1 MATHRQPRQAATYS
15 DCCAFERER
24 ESKMELAYYIFFSI
38 MQYFFVVMTY
48 GLAYTLIMRDVERE
62 VSK

>member
-1 MATHRQPRQAATYS
+1 
-15 DCCAFERER
+15 
-24 ESKMELAYYIFFSI
+24 MELAYYIFFSI